1 LSPGHGPS
9 GSGSGLTKSR
19 YLAGLQCPRRL
30 WLALHRSEAATEPDA
45 ADGLRADEGREIERH
60 AQALFPAGRR
70 VEARERAAALD
81 ETARLLRD
89 PSVPA
94 IFEAAFA
101 ADGLWARVD
110 VLERLGPDSWALHE
124 VKSATRVR
132 SDHMDDV
139 AFQLLVLEAN
149 GIEPERACVL
159 HTNASYVRGDG
170 EVDWSQFLRSSDV
183 TRRAR
188 NRLGDVRAD
197 LVRLRAVPGQSE
209 PPRVEP
215 SEHCRRPRWCAFW
228 DHCTS
233 AKPVDWIGRLPGL
246 TGARLVWLQ
255 QQGIE
260 HLDQIPADFELS
272 DLQLRVK
279 RSLTEG
285 RELVSDELAGLLEDL
300 GPPTLSLDFETWG
313 PAIPQFSGTR
323 PFQQVP
329 FQWSLHAEA
338 KDGAL
343 THSEF
348 LAPSGVDPRRP
359 FAESLLAALGDDRTP
374 VLVYS
379 GFEGD
384 RLRELARDLPD
395 LARRLDAVRARLCDL
410 HALVRGHVYHP
421 GFGGSF
427 SLKRIAPALVPG
439 FGYADLESVAGGGEA
454 VVALERLA
462 TGGLEPEAETQ
473 LRRDL
478 LSYCARDTLA
488 LVEVHRALRARAQL
502 S

>member
-1 LSPGHGPS
+1 
-9 GSGSGLTKSR
+9 
-19 YLAGLQCPRRL
+19 
-30 WLALHRSEAATEPDA
+30 
-45 ADGLRADEGREIERH
+45 
-60 AQALFPAGRR
+60 
-70 VEARERAAALD
+70 
-81 ETARLLRD
+81 
-89 PSVPA
+89 
-94 IFEAAFA
+94 
-101 ADGLWARVD
+101 
-110 VLERLGPDSWALHE
+110 
-124 VKSATRVR
+124 
-132 SDHMDDV
+132 
-139 AFQLLVLEAN
+139 
-149 GIEPERACVL
+149 
-159 HTNASYVRGDG
+159 
-170 EVDWSQFLRSSDV
+170 
-183 TRRAR
+183 
-188 NRLGDVRAD
+188 
-197 LVRLRAVPGQSE
+197 
-209 PPRVEP
+209 
-215 SEHCRRPRWCAFW
+215 
-228 DHCTS
+228 
-233 AKPVDWIGRLPGL
+233 
-246 TGARLVWLQ
+246 
-255 QQGIE
+255 
-260 HLDQIPADFELS
+260 
-272 DLQLRVK
+272 
-279 RSLTEG
+279 
-285 RELVSDELAGLLEDL
+285 
-300 GPPTLSLDFETWG
+300 
-313 PAIPQFSGTR
+313 
-323 PFQQVP
+323 VP